1 MEGWKSGF
9 PLSWTRD
16 VTHRPR
22 WEDDLKRWC
31 AARDLETGFAEPDL
45 VEATLRW
52 RCEVQTF
59 MSLIMIII
67 HSKSRCISFWRS
79 RSVL

>member
-1 MEGWKSGF
+1 MEGWKRGF
-9 PLSWTRD
+9 PLSWARD

-22 WEDDLKRWC
+22 WEDDLKHWC

-52 RCEVQTF
+52 RCEV
-59 MSLIMIII
+59 
-67 HSKSRCISFWRS
+67 
-79 RSVL
+79 